1 MIKGQVL
8 ACPFQYSEH
17 RIFRVMMTETRKID
31 VAGQF
36 SIGGNSRF
44 VLIAGPCAI
53 ESEAMTMQ
61 VAAELKQICADLGI
75 HLIFKSSF
83 DKANRSS
90 VKSPRGLGME
100 KGLQILKRVKTELN
114 LPIVTDVHETWQ
126 CAPVA
131 EVADMLQIPAFL
143 SRQTDLLVA
152 AANTGKIVNVKKGQ
166 FMAPWDMKNV
176 IDKLSDSGNENIL
189 LCERGSSFGYNNL
202 IVDMTGLVE
211 MRSYGFPVVFD
222 ATHAVQ
228 KPGGQGTSTGGNREM
243 VPYLMRAALAVGV
256 DAIFAEV
263 HPDPDHAFSDGPN
276 QIHLSNIRKILE
288 QAVAIDDLVK
298 GSRETKGERN
308 DDGSKSLALSE
319 LQPKTTNHKPQIKLF
334 LTDVDGVLTDA
345 GMYYSE
351 NGDELKKFNTHD
363 GMGLQLI
370 RQLGVKTGIITSEN
384 TKMVERRF
392 SKLKLD
398 YLYQGKREGGKLAA
412 AKEICEKEGI
422 LLSEVAYIGD
432 DINCL
437 ELLSN
442 VGWAACPAN
451 ALDAV
456 KNIPGIVQM
465 KKNGGEGCVREFVEM
480 IIKRQNI

>member
-1 MIKGQVL
+1 MTTREINVL
-8 ACPFQYSEH
+8 N
-17 RIFRVMMTETRKID
+17 K
-31 VAGQF
+31 F
-36 SIGGNSRF
+36 SIGGNNRF
-44 VLIAGPCAI
+44 TLIAGPCAI
-53 ESEAMTMQ
+53 ETEEMTMQ
-61 VAAELKQICADLGI
+61 VASELKQICEELDI
-75 HLIFKSSF
+75 NLIFKSSF

-90 VKSPRGLGME
+90 VKAPRGLGME
-100 KGLQILKRVKTELN
+100 RGLEILKCVKTELN
-114 LPIVTDVHETWQ
+114 LPIVTDVHEAWQ

-131 EVADMLQIPAFL
+131 QVADMLQIPAFL

-152 AANTGKIVNVKKGQ
+152 AARTGKIVNVKKGQ

-176 IDKLSDSGNENIL
+176 IDKLVDSGNENIL

-211 MRSYGFPVVFD
+211 MRSYGYPVVFD

-263 HPDPDHAFSDGPN
+263 HPNPDYAFSDGPN
-276 QIHLSNIRKILE
+276 QIYLSQIREILE
-288 QAVAIDDLVK
+288 QATEIDNIVK
-298 GSRETKGERN
+298 GIHSTHKFQI
-308 DDGSKSLALSE
+308 SSS
-319 LQPKTTNHKPQIKLF
+319 KPQTAENKFKNIKLF

-351 NGDELKKFNTHD
+351 AGDELKKFNTHD

-370 RQLGVKTGIITSEN
+370 RQKGIKTGIITSED
-384 TKMVERRF
+384 TKMVERRYN
-392 SKLKLD
+392 KLKLD
-398 YLYQGKREGGKLAA
+398 YLYQGKREGGKLAST
-412 AKEICEKEGI
+412 KEICELENI
-422 LLSEVAYIGD
+422 TLAEIAYIGD
-432 DINCL
+432 DVNCL

-442 VGWAACPAN
+442 VGLAACPAN

-456 KNIPGIVQM
+456 KNIPGIIQL
-465 KKNGGEGCVREFVEM
+465 KKKGGEGCVREFVEM
-480 IIKRQNI
+480 IISQL

>member
-1 MIKGQVL
+1 VNPGYLIKEMIETQKINVL
-8 ACPFQYSEH
+8 NRF
-17 RIFRVMMTETRKID
+17 D
-31 VAGQF
+31 
-36 SIGGNSRF
+36 IGGNNRF

-53 ESEAMTMQ
+53 ETEEMTME
-61 VAAELKQICADLGI
+61 VARTLKEICGELGI

-90 VKSPRGLGME
+90 VKSPRGVGLQR
-100 KGLQILKRVKTELN
+100 GLQILQRVKTELD

-126 CAPVA
+126 CAEVA
-131 EVADMLQIPAFL
+131 KVADMLQIPAFL

-152 AANTGKIVNVKKGQ
+152 AAKTGKIVNVKKGQ

-176 IDKLSDSGNENIL
+176 VDKLRDSGNENIL

-202 IVDMTGLVE
+202 VVDMTGLVE
-211 MRSYGFPVVFD
+211 MRNYGFPVVFD

-276 QIHLSNIRKILE
+276 QLYLSGIREILE
-288 QAVAIDDLVK
+288 QAIAIDNI
-298 GSRETKGERN
+298 TKQLAVS
-308 DDGSKSLALSE
+308 SKQQAVGTKLPTISYQL
-319 LQPKTTNHKPQIKLF
+319 PTKIKLL
-334 LTDVDGVLTDA
+334 LTDVDGVLTDS

-351 NGDELKKFNTHD
+351 AGDELKKFNTHD

-370 RQLGVKTGIITSEN
+370 KAKGIKTGIVTSEN
-384 TKMVERRF
+384 TKLVERRF
-392 SKLKLD
+392 LKLRLD
-398 YLYQGKREGGKLAA
+398 YLYQGKREGGKLASV
-412 AKEICEKEGI
+412 KEICEKEGI
-422 LLSEVAYIGD
+422 TLAEVAYIGD
-432 DINCL
+432 DVNCF
-437 ELLSN
+437 ELLSA
-442 VGWAACPAN
+442 VGLAACPAD
-451 ALDAV
+451 ALDTI

-465 KKNGGEGCVREFVEM
+465 KKKGGEGCVREFVEM
-480 IIKRQNI
+480 IMNNY

>member
-1 MIKGQVL
+1 LRGISFLHLNLKKMLETHKVNVL
-8 ACPFQYSEH
+8 NRF
-17 RIFRVMMTETRKID
+17 D
-31 VAGQF
+31 
-36 SIGGNSRF
+36 IGGCSRF

-53 ESEAMTMQ
+53 ESEEMTME
-61 VAAELKQICADLGI
+61 VAAKLKEICQELNI

-90 VKSPRGLGME
+90 VKSPRGLGM
-100 KGLQILKRVKTELN
+100 KRGLEILQRVKTELG

-152 AANTGKIVNVKKGQ
+152 AAHTGKIVNVKKGQ

-176 IDKLSDSGNENIL
+176 IDKLRDSGNENIL

-202 IVDMTGLVE
+202 VVDMTGLVE

-276 QIHLSNIRKILE
+276 QIYLSKIKEILE
-288 QAVAIDDLVK
+288 QAIAIDNI
-298 GSRETKGERN
+298 TKGISQQSTVN
-308 DDGSKSLALSE
+308 TTTSKL
-319 LQPKTTNHKPQIKLF
+319 PTTNPQPPTKIKLF

-351 NGDELKKFNTHD
+351 AGDELKKFNTHD

-370 RQLGVKTGIITSEN
+370 REKGIKTGIITSEN

-392 SKLKLD
+392 NKLKLD
-398 YLYQGKREGGKLAA
+398 YLYQGKREGGKLASV
-412 AKEICEKEGI
+412 KEICEKEGI
-422 LLSEVAYIGD
+422 SLAEVAYIGD
-432 DINCL
+432 DVNCF
-437 ELLSN
+437 ELLSS
-442 VGWAACPAN
+442 VGMAACPSN
-451 ALDAV
+451 ALAAI
-456 KNIPGIVQM
+456 KNIPGIIQM
-465 KKNGGEGCVREFVEM
+465 NKKGGEGCVREFIEI
-480 IIKRQNI
+480 IIK

>member
-1 MIKGQVL
+1 MITDTCKINVL
-8 ACPFQYSEH
+8 NRFE
-17 RIFRVMMTETRKID
+17 
-31 VAGQF
+31 
-36 SIGGNSRF
+36 IGGHNRF

-53 ESEAMTMQ
+53 ETEEMTMM
-61 VAAELKQICADLGI
+61 VAAKLKEICEELGI

-90 VKSPRGLGME
+90 VKAPRGLGMQR
-100 KGLQILKRVKTELN
+100 GLEILQRVKTELG

-126 CAPVA
+126 CAEVA
-131 EVADMLQIPAFL
+131 KVADMLQIPAFL

-152 AANTGKIVNVKKGQ
+152 AAKTGKIVNVKKGQ

-176 IDKLSDSGNENIL
+176 IDKLRDSGNENIL

-202 IVDMTGLVE
+202 VVDMTGLVE

-243 VPYLMRAALAVGV
+243 VPYLMRAALAIGV

-276 QIHLSNIRKILE
+276 QIYLSKIKEILQ
-288 QAVAIDDLVK
+288 QAIAIDNITKQIAVNSK
-298 GSRETKGERN
+298 QQTGSTKLPTKNYEP
-308 DDGSKSLALSE
+308 SK
-319 LQPKTTNHKPQIKLF
+319 IKLL

-351 NGDELKKFNTHD
+351 AGDELKKFNTHD

-370 RQLGVKTGIITSEN
+370 RTKGIKTGIITSEN
-384 TKMVERRF
+384 TKLVERRF
-392 SKLKLD
+392 QKLKLD
-398 YLYQGKREGGKLAA
+398 YLYQGKREGGKLASV
-412 AKEICEKEGI
+412 KEICGKEGI
-422 LLSEVAYIGD
+422 TLAEVAYIGD
-432 DINCL
+432 DVNCF

-442 VGWAACPAN
+442 VGLAACPAN
-451 ALDAV
+451 ALDAI
-456 KNIPGIVQM
+456 KNIPGIIQM
-465 KKNGGEGCVREFVEM
+465 KKKGGEGCVREFVEM
-480 IIKRQNI
+480 IMNSYC

>member
-1 MIKGQVL
+1 ML
-8 ACPFQYSEH
+8 EP
-17 RIFRVMMTETRKID
+17 RKINILNRFD
-31 VAGQF
+31 
-36 SIGGNSRF
+36 IGGNTRF

-53 ESEAMTMQ
+53 ESEEMTMM
-61 VAAELKQICADLGI
+61 VAAKLKEICEELQI

-100 KGLQILKRVKTELN
+100 RGLEILQRVKTELN

-152 AANTGKIVNVKKGQ
+152 AAKTGKIVNVKKGQ

-202 IVDMTGLVE
+202 VVDMTGLVE

-276 QIHLSNIRKILE
+276 QLYLSEIKQILQ
-288 QAVAIDDLVK
+288 QAIAIDNITKQLTVDSEQLTVYNKQETLQVK
-298 GSRETKGERN
+298 LQTANCKLQTK
-308 DDGSKSLALSE
+308 
-319 LQPKTTNHKPQIKLF
+319 IKLL

-345 GMYYSE
+345 GMYYTES
-351 NGDELKKFNTHD
+351 GDEIKKFNTHD
-363 GMGLQLI
+363 GMGLQII
-370 RQLGVKTGIITSEN
+370 RDKGIKTGIITSEN

-392 SKLKLD
+392 NKLKLD
-398 YLYQGKREGGKLAA
+398 YLYQGKREGGKLASVM
-412 AKEICEKEGI
+412 EICEKEGI
-422 LLSEVAYIGD
+422 TLSEVAYIGD
-432 DINCL
+432 DVNCFD
-437 ELLSN
+437 LLSA
-442 VGWAACPAN
+442 VGLAACPAN
-451 ALDAV
+451 ALDTI
-456 KNIPGIVQM
+456 KNIPGMIQM
-465 KKNGGEGCVREFVEM
+465 KKKGGEGCVREFVEM
-480 IIKRQNI
+480 IIAGI

>member
-1 MIKGQVL
+1 MIIDT
-8 ACPFQYSEH
+8 C
-17 RIFRVMMTETRKID
+17 KIN
-31 VAGQF
+31 VINRF
-36 SIGGNSRF
+36 EIGGNNRF

-53 ESEAMTMQ
+53 ESEEMTMM
-61 VAAELKQICADLGI
+61 VAAKLKEICEELDI

-90 VKSPRGLGME
+90 VKAPRGLGM
-100 KGLQILKRVKTELN
+100 KRGLEILQRVKTELD
-114 LPIVTDVHETWQ
+114 LPIVTDVHEAWQ
-126 CAPVA
+126 CAEVA
-131 EVADMLQIPAFL
+131 KVADMLQIPAFL

-152 AANTGKIVNVKKGQ
+152 AAQTGKIVNVKKGQ

-176 IDKLSDSGNENIL
+176 IEKLRDSGNENIL

-202 IVDMTGLVE
+202 VVDMTGLVE

-243 VPYLMRAALAVGV
+243 VPYLMLAALAIGV

-276 QIHLSNIRKILE
+276 QIHLSKIKEILE
-288 QAVAIDDLVK
+288 QAIAIDNITKQLA
-298 GSRETKGERN
+298 GSSKQQTVSTK
-308 DDGSKSLALSE
+308 L
-319 LQPKTTNHKPQIKLF
+319 PTTSYQLPTKIKLL

-351 NGDELKKFNTHD
+351 AGDELKKFNTHD

-370 RQLGVKTGIITSEN
+370 RDKGIKTGIITSED
-384 TKMVERRF
+384 TKLVERRF
-392 SKLKLD
+392 NKLKLD
-398 YLYQGKREGGKLAA
+398 YLYQGKREGGKLASV
-412 AKEICEKEGI
+412 KEICSKEG
-422 LLSEVAYIGD
+422 LKLSEVAYIGD
-432 DINCL
+432 DVNCF

-442 VGWAACPAN
+442 VGLAACPAN
-451 ALDAV
+451 ALDTI
-456 KNIPGIVQM
+456 KNIPGIIQM
-465 KKNGGEGCVREFVEM
+465 KKKGGEGCVREFVEM
-480 IIKRQNI
+480 IMNSYC

>member
-1 MIKGQVL
+1 M
-8 ACPFQYSEH
+8 F
-17 RIFRVMMTETRKID
+17 ETRKINVLNRFD
-31 VAGQF
+31 
-36 SIGGNSRF
+36 IGGNNRF

-53 ESEAMTMQ
+53 ESEEMTME
-61 VAAELKQICADLGI
+61 VAARLKEICSELGI

-100 KGLQILKRVKTELN
+100 RGLQILQRVKTELD
-114 LPIVTDVHETWQ
+114 LPIITDVHESWQ
-126 CAPVA
+126 CAEVA
-131 EVADMLQIPAFL
+131 KVADMLQIPAFL

-152 AANTGKIVNVKKGQ
+152 AAKTGKIVNVKKGQ

-176 IDKLSDSGNENIL
+176 IDKLRDSGNENIL

-202 IVDMTGLVE
+202 VVDMTGLVE

-276 QIHLSNIRKILE
+276 QIHLSKIREILI
-288 QAVAIDDLVK
+288 QAIAIDNI
-298 GSRETKGERN
+298 TKGIENQEPRIKNQDIGTRN
-308 DDGSKSLALSE
+308 TKHE
-319 LQPKTTNHKPQIKLF
+319 TRNIKLF

-351 NGDELKKFNTHD
+351 AGDELKKFNTHD

-370 RQLGVKTGIITSEN
+370 RDKGIKTGIITSEN
-384 TKMVERRF
+384 TKLVERRF
-392 SKLKLD
+392 HKLKLD
-398 YLYQGKREGGKLAA
+398 YLYQGKREGGKLASV
-412 AKEICEKEGI
+412 KEICEKEGI
-422 LLSEVAYIGD
+422 TLAEVAYIGD
-432 DINCL
+432 DVNCF
-437 ELLSN
+437 ELLSS
-442 VGWAACPAN
+442 VGLAACPAD
-451 ALDAV
+451 ALDTV
-456 KNIPGIVQM
+456 KNIPGIIQM
-465 KKNGGEGCVREFVEM
+465 KKKGGEGCVREFVEM
-480 IIKRQNI
+480 IIG